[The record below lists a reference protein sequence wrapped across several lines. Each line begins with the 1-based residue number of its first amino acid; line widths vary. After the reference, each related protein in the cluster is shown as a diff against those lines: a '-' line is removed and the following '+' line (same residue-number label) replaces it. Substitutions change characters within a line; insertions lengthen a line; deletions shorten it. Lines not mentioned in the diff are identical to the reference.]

1 MNSQK
6 NRKIWFVRHAQSEY
20 NKQHLFTGWHDP
32 LLTEKGMAAA
42 INLRAEFSDIAFDY
56 VFSSPLQRASTTAI
70 SIIGDSI

>member
-42 INLRAEFSDIAFDY
+42 MNLKQNFLILHLIMFSVLHFKEHQ
-56 VFSSPLQRASTTAI
+56 LQQSVL
-70 SIIGDSI
+70 